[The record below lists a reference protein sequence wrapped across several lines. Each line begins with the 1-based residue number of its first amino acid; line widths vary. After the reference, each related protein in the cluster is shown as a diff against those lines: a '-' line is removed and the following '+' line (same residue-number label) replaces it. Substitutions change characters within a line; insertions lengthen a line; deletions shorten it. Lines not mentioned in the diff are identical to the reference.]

1 MVFCSLVCGSVFVF
15 PAGSLGKEFLRNK
28 AYPLLEGCT
37 LFLLDWLIQGPGGLL
52 ETNPS
57 TSPEHMFIAPDQKQA
72 SVLGRQND
80 AIIKRVTESRSKLP
94 PTKVARDRSI
104 MEWAEDFQDPDEHH
118 QHVSHL
124 FGLYP
129 GHKINLEKTLDLC
142 KAVDYSLIKRGDEG
156 PGWSTT
162 WKAALWAHLHN
173 SEHAYR
179 MIKH

>member
-1 MVFCSLVCGSVFVF
+1 
-15 PAGSLGKEFLRNK
+15 
-28 AYPLLEGCT
+28 
-37 LFLLDWLIQGPGGLL
+37 
-52 ETNPS
+52 
-57 TSPEHMFIAPDQKQA
+57 MFIAPDQKQA

-80 AIIKRVTESRSKLP
+80 AIIKRVIESRSKLP

-104 MEWAEDFQDPDEHH
+104 MEWAEDFQDLDEHH
-118 QHVSHL
+118 RHVSHL

-129 GHKINLEKTLDLC
+129 GHKINLEITPDLC

-173 SEHAYR
+173 TEHAYR

>member
-15 PAGSLGKEFLRNK
+15 PAGSLGKKFSLVIS
-28 AYPLLEGCT
+28 AAG
-37 LFLLDWLIQGPGGLL
+37 
-52 ETNPS
+52 
-57 TSPEHMFIAPDQKQA
+57 
-72 SVLGRQND
+72 VLGRQND

-118 QHVSHL
+118 RHVSHL

-129 GHKINLEKTLDLC
+129 GHKINLEKTPDLC
-142 KAVDYSLIKRGDEG
+142 KAVDYSLIKRGNEG

-173 SEHAYR
+173 RDYEGGLYSNMFTTHPPFQIDANFG
-179 MIKH
+179 